1 VSVSH
6 QPVPFEQASSY
17 RLQFGKHQG
26 QTIDAVASTDSGLLY
41 LDFLRG
47 IKLDF
52 HTKNAVCTYL
62 DDPTIAK
69 DLAALLEAKR

>member
-1 VSVSH
+1 MTVSH
-6 QPVPFEQASSY
+6 QPVPFKQAGDY
-17 RLQFGKHQG
+17 VLTFGKHQG
-26 QTIDAVASTDSGLLY
+26 QTIDTVASTDNGLLY

-47 IKLDF
+47 IRLDF

-69 DLAALLEAKR
+69 DLAALVEARK

>member
-1 VSVSH
+1 MTVPH

-17 RLQFGKHQG
+17 RLQFGIHQG
-26 QTIDAVASTDSGLLY
+26 QAIEEIASTQRGLLY

-47 IKLDF
+47 IRLDF

-62 DDPTIAK
+62 DDPAIAK
-69 DLAALLEAKR
+69 DLATLLEARK